1 MGLVALA
8 AVLVVV
14 AEAPDEAAL
23 LAVFPICVSIAWRSA
38 EMACMKA
45 AAVLRL
51 AAVEPVLQRLPL
63 VADEALVV
71 PAPLVPC
78 VARLGPCHQFA

>member
-1 MGLVALA
+1 
-8 AVLVVV
+8 
-14 AEAPDEAAL
+14 
-23 LAVFPICVSIAWRSA
+23 
-38 EMACMKA
+38 MACMKA